1 LKADRT
7 ATAAKRTANAGK
19 TVGAGDGLT
28 FTPSDGSPHEKAQA
42 MAAAQISHAGLDALL
57 TPEESV
63 LVLIDHQAFQFAN
76 MHSHEPQLVVGN
88 VLALARTA
96 KVFGVPTI
104 LTTVLEE
111 RGGYIIQGIQDEF
124 PDQKP
129 INRTFI
135 NAWQDQRLV
144 EAVRKTGRRKLVM
157 AGLWT
162 EVCVAMPALQAQGE
176 NYDVYAVTDASGG
189 VSVEAHAMAVQRMVQ
204 AGIKPITWLAVLC
217 EWQRDW
223 ARQETIPTLAKILME
238 HGGGSGV
245 AFSWEAQLLKA
256 AANPG

>member
-1 LKADRT
+1 
-7 ATAAKRTANAGK
+7 
-19 TVGAGDGLT
+19 
-28 FTPSDGSPHEKAQA
+28 
-42 MAAAQISHAGLDALL
+42 MAAHQVSHSGLDALL

-88 VLALARTA
+88 VAALSKTA

-111 RGGYIIQGIQDEF
+111 RGGYLIKAIQDLF

-129 INRTFI
+129 INRSFI
-135 NAWQDQRLV
+135 NAWQDARLV
-144 EAVRKTGRRKLVM
+144 EAVKKTGRRKLVM

-176 NYDVYAVTDASGG
+176 GYDVYVVTDASGG
-189 VSVEAHAMAVQRMVQ
+189 VSVEAHAMAVERMVE

-223 ARQETIPTLAKILME
+223 ARQETIGELARILTE

-245 AFSWEAQLLKA
+245 AFSWEAQLLADRTKA
-256 AANPG
+256 A

>member
-1 LKADRT
+1 
-7 ATAAKRTANAGK
+7 
-19 TVGAGDGLT
+19 
-28 FTPSDGSPHEKAQA
+28 
-42 MAAAQISHAGLDALL
+42 MAAHQVTHSGLDALL

-63 LVLIDHQAFQFAN
+63 LVLVDHQAFQFAN
-76 MHSHEPQLVVGN
+76 MHSHETQLVVGN
-88 VLALARTA
+88 VVALAKTA

-111 RGGYIIQGIQDEF
+111 RGGYIIKGIQDVF

-135 NAWQDQRLV
+135 NAWQDARLV
-144 EAVRKTGRRKLVM
+144 DAVKKTGRRKLVI

-189 VSVEAHAMAVQRMVQ
+189 VSVEAHAMAVQRMIQ
-204 AGIKPITWLAVLC
+204 AGIKPINWLAVLC

-223 ARQETIPTLAKILME
+223 ARQETIGQLAQILTE

-245 AFSWEAQLLKA
+245 AFGWEAQLLA
-256 AANPG
+256 AGSKTA

>member
-1 LKADRT
+1 M
-7 ATAAKRTANAGK
+7 ATQQLAH
-19 TVGAGDGLT
+19 
-28 FTPSDGSPHEKAQA
+28 S
-42 MAAAQISHAGLDALL
+42 GLDTLL
-57 TPEESV
+57 SPEESV
-63 LVLIDHQAFQFAN
+63 LILVDHQAFQFAN

-88 VLALARTA
+88 VAALAKTA

-111 RGGYIIQGIQDEF
+111 RGGYIIKAIQDVF

-135 NAWQDQRLV
+135 NAWQDARLV
-144 EAVRKTGRRKLVM
+144 EAVKKTGRRKLVM

-176 NYDVYAVTDASGG
+176 NYDVHVVTDASGG
-189 VSVEAHAMAVQRMVQ
+189 VSAEAHAMSVQRMIQ
-204 AGIKPITWLAVLC
+204 AGIKPLTWLAVLC

-223 ARQETIPTLAKILME
+223 ARQETIGELARILTE

-245 AFSWEAQLLKA
+245 AFSWEHQLLAAGTKKA
-256 AANPG
+256 

>member
-1 LKADRT
+1 
-7 ATAAKRTANAGK
+7 
-19 TVGAGDGLT
+19 
-28 FTPSDGSPHEKAQA
+28 
-42 MAAAQISHAGLDALL
+42 MAAHQVTHSGLDALL

-63 LVLIDHQAFQFAN
+63 LILVDHQAFQFAN

-88 VLALARTA
+88 AVALARTA
-96 KVFGVPTI
+96 KAFGVPTI

-111 RGGYIIQGIQDEF
+111 RGGYIIKAIQEIF

-129 INRTFI
+129 INRSSI
-135 NAWQDQRLV
+135 NAWQDARLV
-144 EAVRKTGRRKLVM
+144 EAVRKTGRRKLLI

-176 NYDVYAVTDASGG
+176 NYDVYTVTDASGG
-189 VSVEAHAMAVQRMVQ
+189 VSVEAHVMGVQRMIQ

-223 ARQETIPTLAKILME
+223 ARQETIAELARILTE

-245 AFSWEAQLLKA
+245 AFSWEAQLLA
-256 AANPG
+256 AATKTA

>member
-1 LKADRT
+1 
-7 ATAAKRTANAGK
+7 
-19 TVGAGDGLT
+19 
-28 FTPSDGSPHEKAQA
+28 
-42 MAAAQISHAGLDALL
+42 MAAHQVTDSGLDALL

-63 LVLIDHQAFQFAN
+63 LVLVDHQAFQFAN
-76 MHSHEPQLVVGN
+76 MHSHETQLVVGN
-88 VLALARTA
+88 VVALAKTA

-111 RGGYIIQGIQDEF
+111 RGGYIIKGIQDVF

-135 NAWQDQRLV
+135 NAWQDARLV
-144 EAVRKTGRRKLVM
+144 DAVKKTGRRKLVI

-189 VSVEAHAMAVQRMVQ
+189 VSVEAHAMAVQRMIQ
-204 AGIKPITWLAVLC
+204 AGIKPINWLAVLC

-223 ARQETIPTLAKILME
+223 ARQETIGQLAQILTE

-245 AFSWEAQLLKA
+245 AFGWEAQLLA
-256 AANPG
+256 AGSKTA